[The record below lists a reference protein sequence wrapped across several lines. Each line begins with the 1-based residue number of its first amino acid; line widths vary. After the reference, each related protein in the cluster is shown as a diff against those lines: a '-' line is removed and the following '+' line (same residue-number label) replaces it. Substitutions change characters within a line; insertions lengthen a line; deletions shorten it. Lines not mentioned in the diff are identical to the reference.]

1 MSYLRDKVMYGCSYS
16 TNFQGFFFSVKEKQC
31 DMSSDKMSAGD
42 LFSCF

>member
-1 MSYLRDKVMYGCSYS
+1 MAALTQRI
-16 TNFQGFFFSVKEKQC
+16 FRFFFFSVKEKQC